1 MLSESRQIVPL
12 PHFDFG
18 LKKGDAL
25 AFLGSCFATN
35 MALKA
40 RDFGFE
46 VGENPNGIIFNPLN
60 LASAL
65 KGVLLNTP
73 IVPFEAKNEFISFD
87 HHGSF
92 RTSDRAAF
100 VEKITKERADFK
112 TILDR
117 AKVLF
122 VTFGT
127 AGVFRHL
134 ETDTIV
140 ANCHRLPTQDFDRR
154 MLTQEEIISHWKEVL
169 QLLREAYPKLQVV
182 FTVSPVR
189 YKNLGAHGNQLSKA
203 TLLLAQDKL
212 IQNHPNTHYFPAYE
226 IVLDELRDYRFYTS
240 NLAQVNE
247 TAVDYIWER
256 LMGSCLG

>member
-1 MLSESRQIVPL
+1 MLSDSRQIVPI
-12 PHFDFG
+12 PSFDFG
-18 LKKGDAL
+18 LKQGDAL

-35 MALKA
+35 MAAKA
-40 RDFGFE
+40 RAFGFK
-46 VGENPNGIIFNPLN
+46 VGENPNGIVFNPMSLG
-60 LASAL
+60 LAL
-65 KGVLLNTP
+65 KGALLNTP
-73 IVPFEAKNEFISFD
+73 VDAFESGNEFLSFE

-92 RTSDRAAF
+92 RTTNREAF
-100 VEKITKERADFK
+100 FEKIEGERTAFRE
-112 TILDR
+112 ILAE

-122 VTFGT
+122 ITFGT

-154 MLTQEEIISHWKEVL
+154 LLNVDEIVLFWKELLV
-169 QLLREAYPKLQVV
+169 LLREAYPQLQVV

-189 YKNLGAHGNQLSKA
+189 YKNLGAHGNQVSKA
-203 TLLLAQDKL
+203 ILLLA
-212 IQNHPNTHYFPAYE
+212 IEAITQNTRSTHYFPAYE